1 MSLGV
6 GSDGAD
12 GKSGKTVESGFAQ
25 VGIRGGS
32 GRWRARCF
40 GWRRPVSRRWEVWL
54 GVRRL
59 SGLFGLTF
67 GQKGEEFSLAS
78 FYVGKGG

>member
-1 MSLGV
+1 MGLGV

-12 GKSGKTVESGFAQ
+12 GKSGKTVESGLAQ

-32 GRWRARCF
+32 GRGRARCF
-40 GWRRPVSRRWEVWL
+40 GWSRPVSRRWEVWL

-67 GQKGEEFSLAS
+67 GQKGEEFGLAS
-78 FYVGKGG
+78 FYVGKRG